1 MKSTLRLLPVLAFAA
16 ALAPLRADDAT
27 DNIDAAKAAYEAGNY
42 SDALVALDAANQFIR
57 QKKAD
62 EVVKLLPAAPKGWEA
77 GEPESEA
84 AASSLLGGGV
94 TVRRS
99 YTRDNGNVTIKIQ
112 SDSAVMQY
120 AAMFSNPMLL
130 SASGA
135 KMETIKGQRVT
146 VEFKN
151 GADNGTIKAV
161 VDNRYLVEFEGNG
174 ITADDLRTFAK
185 AFDYAKLGATK

>member
-1 MKSTLRLLPVLAFAA
+1 MKSVLRLLP
-16 ALAPLRADDAT
+16 ALALAATVSPLGADDAT

-42 SDALVALDAANQFIR
+42 SEALTALDTANQFIR
-57 QKKAD
+57 QKKA
-62 EVVKLLPAAPKGWEA
+62 EGVVKLLPDAPKGWEA

-94 TVRRS
+94 TVKRT
-99 YTRDNGNVTIKIQ
+99 YTRESSNVTIKIQ

-146 VEFKN
+146 VEFKS
-151 GADNGTIKAV
+151 GADNGAIKAV
-161 VDNRYLVEFEGNG
+161 VDNRYLVEFEGDG
-174 ITADDLRTFAK
+174 VTVDDLRTFAK
-185 AFDYAKLGATK
+185 AFDFAKLAAMQ